1 MVSGG
6 PGGKYISLLSLQR
19 VNNIGIYI
27 HTPFTLLLTV
37 SSLITIALAILL
49 SHFKMSFEEIY
60 NGIMMMDE
68 SVLSIDNI
76 KALCYIAPREDEVLD
91 SSLFLVYSSR
101 HDSSPTR
108 LICCKASEGISR
120 PWEMPNDSFLR

>member
-1 MVSGG
+1 M
-6 PGGKYISLLSLQR
+6 
-19 VNNIGIYI
+19 
-27 HTPFTLLLTV
+27 LLTV

-76 KALCYIAPREDEVLD
+76 KALCYIAPREDEVID
-91 SSLFLVYSSR
+91 SPYILLFIL
-101 HDSSPTR
+101 T
-108 LICCKASEGISR
+108 
-120 PWEMPNDSFLR
+120 